1 MKRWLAGDTV
11 PGDAGLDDAV
21 ISVPGS
27 TRDAK
32 IYPLRT
38 WRPVLEALRNPDWRD
53 LSSVPRDSA
62 LFGPTYQ
69 HEQSL
74 LRRKPPRA
82 TQLRDALN
90 PGFSRGSLDR
100 YRPAIRAQARALLG
114 KVRRGEGSADLAG
127 EWCEPLIAYAV
138 TVTTGMTSSQWTG
151 LRELTD
157 TANAPIL
164 SPRDHAGMEQAQA
177 DLRDCY
183 APIIAGARAGLRA
196 GCGQGPQSRTLV
208 SGAVAVLDGLG
219 LPPGEVVNTLQAFFG
234 GFASAAPVLACM
246 TLEALLLP
254 EVLEQCHARPEL
266 VPAAVREHLRRSCHF
281 TFAQPG
287 IVRRHPIEAEGRVI
301 QPGSVVIPMIHA
313 AEHDPGRTPEPGRYD
328 LFRPRRA
335 ILAFGAGV
343 HHCPGRAWVE
353 LLLEEA
359 FRALAEH
366 RPRLVAPGT
375 AHRGTGGLSPGAH
388 TGIRIPVMAVS
399 GPPSPGEAT
408 PALAWRG
415 P

>member
-1 MKRWLAGDTV
+1 MTGDVLSGDT
-11 PGDAGLDDAV
+11 GLDGSV

-38 WRPVLEALRNPDWRD
+38 WRTVLEALRNPDWRD
-53 LSSVPRDSA
+53 LGAVPRDSA

-74 LRRKPPRA
+74 LRRTHPRA
-82 TQLRDALN
+82 MLLRDALN
-90 PGFSRGSLDR
+90 PGFSRGSLEP
-100 YRPAIRAQARALLG
+100 YRPAIREQAHALLG
-114 KVRRGEGSADLAG
+114 KAGRNQGTADLAS

-138 TVTTGMTSSQWTG
+138 TVTTGITRSQWVH

-157 TANAPIL
+157 RANAPIL
-164 SPRDHAGMEQAQA
+164 SPGGHAGMEQAQV
-177 DLRDCY
+177 DLRAYY
-183 APIIAGARAGLRA
+183 APIIAAARTGGLRGA
-196 GCGQGPQSRTLV
+196 HGEGPQSRTLV
-208 SGAVAVLDGLG
+208 SDAVAALDALG
-219 LPPGEVVNTLQAFFG
+219 LPPDEVVNTLQPFFG

-246 TLEALLLP
+246 SLEALLLP
-254 EVLEQCHARPEL
+254 DVLQACRARPEL
-266 VPAAVREHLRRSCHF
+266 VPAAVREHLRRTCHF

-287 IVRRHPIEAEGRVI
+287 IARHPIEAEGRVI

-313 AEHDPGRTPEPGRYD
+313 AEHDPSRTPEPGRYD

-359 FRALAEH
+359 FRALAGQGQQLVPPETAR
-366 RPRLVAPGT
+366 RPA
-375 AHRGTGGLSPGAH
+375 AGLSPGGPA
-388 TGIRIPVMAVS
+388 GIRIPVMAVAR
-399 GPPSPGEAT
+399 PPSPDAAT
-408 PALAWRG
+408 ASLA
-415 P
+415 